1 VADLTGKDRIIV
13 ALDVP
18 TVDEA
23 LASVERLDNI
33 SFFKVGLQLFMT
45 GGLPDLLHALRTRR
59 VFVDLKL
66 PGDISNTIAAVI
78 DACVSMHVELLTL
91 SESMPLPAIRAA
103 RAARAARNSAH
114 PKFLTV
120 PVLSSL
126 DASDLPAGA
135 GGENGVETVIV
146 KRAQAAL
153 DAGCDGIIASGDAIQ
168 VCRRAFP
175 STLIVS
181 PGIRPS
187 GASTDDH
194 KRHTTPAEATRLG
207 ADYLVIG
214 RPILKA
220 PDPRAAA
227 QRIIEE
233 IDQALGVSATV
244 R

>member
-1 VADLTGKDRIIV
+1 MADLRGKDRIIV

-18 TVDEA
+18 TIDEA

-45 GGLPDLLHALRTRR
+45 GGLPDLLQALRTKR

-78 DACVSMHVELLTL
+78 DACVSMNVELLTL

-103 RAARAARNSAH
+103 RAARAARSSSH

-135 GGENGVETVIV
+135 GGESGVEAVIV

-194 KRHTTPAEATRLG
+194 KRHTTPAEAIRLG

-233 IDQALGVSATV
+233 IDRAPVLQ
-244 R
+244 

>member
-1 VADLTGKDRIIV
+1 VADLRGKDRIIV

-23 LASVERLDNI
+23 LVSVERLDNI

-45 GGLPDLLHALRTRR
+45 GGLPDLLHALRNKR

-78 DACVSMHVELLTL
+78 DACVNMNVELLTL

-103 RAARAARNSAH
+103 RAARAARNSSH

-135 GGENGVETVIV
+135 GGENGVEAVIV

-194 KRHTTPAEATRLG
+194 KRHTTPTEAIRLG

-233 IDQALGVSATV
+233 IDQAHSVSTLL

>member
-1 VADLTGKDRIIV
+1 VADLRGKDRIIV

-45 GGLPDLLHALRTRR
+45 GGLPELLHALRNKR

-78 DACVSMHVELLTL
+78 DACVNMNVELLTL

-103 RAARAARNSAH
+103 SAARAARNSAH

-135 GGENGVETVIV
+135 GGENGVEAVIV
-146 KRAQAAL
+146 KRARAAL

-194 KRHTTPAEATRLG
+194 KRHTTPAEAIRLG

-233 IDQALGVSATV
+233 IDRAPVLQ
-244 R
+244 

>member
-1 VADLTGKDRIIV
+1 VADLRGKDRIIV

-45 GGLPDLLHALRTRR
+45 GGLPGLLHTLRNKR

-78 DACVSMHVELLTL
+78 DACVNMNVELLTL

-103 RAARAARNSAH
+103 SAARAARNSAH

-135 GGENGVETVIV
+135 GGENGVEAVIV
-146 KRAQAAL
+146 KRARAAL

-194 KRHTTPAEATRLG
+194 KRHTTPAEAIRLG

-233 IDQALGVSATV
+233 IDRAPVLQ
-244 R
+244 